1 MKYNIVLALGG
12 LAGALASNSAP
23 RVLHESREAKHQLSQ
38 WQKLDKLPPD
48 TIVPVRLA
56 LKQGNTDRGKD
67 LLMEISNH
75 TSEKYG
81 QHLTQEEIVEL
92 FAPANESINAV
103 KSWLV
108 ASGISSGAI
117 KIPKSK
123 GWLYFDATVAQLEAA
138 LETEYHVYNHLSSGS
153 SHFGT
158 HEYSLPSD
166 VSEHVDFIMPGVAMA
181 HLSNDTRQPTRKR
194 ALEVERA
201 LPATQL
207 FLDGSDQAACNASQI
222 LPACIQYL
230 YQFPNNT
237 KADPRNVIGIYEPA
251 DSLFSQ
257 SNLNLFYKDFYPRIP
272 QGFGPQI
279 DSIDGATTAQS
290 PSGGET
296 DLDVQMIM
304 PIVYPQNAVMYQTNV
319 SFAEFAE
326 LGLYNRFLDAIDG
339 TYCNYSAY
347 GETGDDPEFDGNLT
361 HPDCGTF
368 KPTSVISTSWSW
380 SEDHFPAAYSKR
392 QCDEWMKL
400 SLQGTTVVSASGDD
414 GARGDACI
422 GDDITIFAPDQS
434 SGCPWI
440 LSVGG
445 TGLPDNYKP
454 GDQEVAPHNY
464 LPGGGWS
471 NIHLRP
477 DYQEAAV
484 SEYFKNH
491 DPNIPFY
498 HTKDGDI
505 PLTGGSYNRDGR
517 AYPDISAISENG
529 VTITT
534 GGVVRLDNAGTSM
547 AAPIIAAL
555 ISRINEERLSAGKGL
570 VGFVNPVFYA
580 HPEMFNDITF
590 SPLKLAPC
598 NETGYLEAV
607 KGWDPMTGLGTPNYP
622 AMLEVFMKLK

>member
-1 MKYNIVLALGG
+1 MKYNIILALGC
-12 LAGALASNSAP
+12 LAGALASKSAP

-67 LLMEISNH
+67 LLIEISNH

-81 QHLTQEEIVEL
+81 QHLTQEQIVEL

-138 LETEYHVYNHLSSGS
+138 LNTEYHVYNHLSSGS

-158 HEYSLPSD
+158 HEYSLPLD
-166 VSEHVDFIMPGVAMA
+166 VSEHVDFIMPAVAMA
-181 HLSNDTRQPTRKR
+181 HLSNNTRQPTRKR
-194 ALEVERA
+194 ASEVERA

-207 FLDGSDQAACNASQI
+207 YGSDQAACNASQI

-237 KADPRNVIGIYEPA
+237 KADPRNIIGIYEAA

-319 SFAEFAE
+319 SFDEFAE

-347 GETGDDPEFDGNLT
+347 GETGDDPVFDGNLT
-361 HPDCGTF
+361 HPDC
-368 KPTSVISTSWSW
+368 
-380 SEDHFPAAYSKR
+380 
-392 QCDEWMKL
+392 
-400 SLQGTTVVSASGDD
+400 TTVVSASGDD

-454 GDQEVAPHNY
+454 GDQEVAPHGY

-477 DYQEAAV
+477 DYQEDAV

-547 AAPIIAAL
+547 AAPIVAAL

-590 SPLKLAPC
+590 SPLKVAPC

-622 AMLEVFMKLK
+622 AMLEVFMNLK